1 MSDKLELSFSG
12 RVEGII
18 WKTLADPDNK
28 RLYLEVRDNVQKR
41 VTFSCLNLAENDW
54 LWRDV
59 TFDEPWWINLQVVS
73 GNVLLF
79 TLYHDASNPDK
90 KSVLA
95 YDVNKQ
101 KILWWRNNFA
111 VTSIIHEQIT
121 GMDTKFGSKKIRL
134 NLPDGVELNQQGQVS
149 GEERNFMIIRPLQY
163 PQGSAYFETVK
174 AFLETNY
181 KFSPIISIEYC
192 EYHSLILISA
202 FTDQAGL
209 ANYLFVV
216 NSAGE
221 LVLKE
226 ALGEQ
231 LTGIALDTFFIF
243 SGYLIFVK
251 NKCELVSY
259 KIV

>member
-1 MSDKLELSFSG
+1 MSDYLKFSFSG
-12 RVEGII
+12 TVKGVI
-18 WKTLADPDNK
+18 WKTLADPDNE

-41 VTFSCLNLAENDW
+41 VSFAALSLLDQAW
-54 LWRDV
+54 LWKDIV
-59 TFDEPWWINLQVVS
+59 FEEPWWINLQAVA
-73 GNVLLF
+73 GDVLLF
-79 TLYHDASNPDK
+79 TLYNDASNPEK

-95 YDVNKQ
+95 YEVNKH
-101 KILWWRNNFA
+101 KILWWRNNFT
-111 VTSIIHEQIT
+111 VTSIINGQVEGI
-121 GMDTKFGSKKIRL
+121 DTKFGAKQIRL
-134 NLPDGVELNQQGQVS
+134 NLPDGGELNQQGHVF
-149 GEERNFMIIRPLQY
+149 GEERNLMIIRPLQY
-163 PQGSAYFETVK
+163 TEGSTYFETVR
-174 AFLETNY
+174 AFLESKY

-202 FTDQAGL
+202 FISQAGL

-221 LVLKE
+221 LLMKE
-226 ALGEQ
+226 SLGEQ